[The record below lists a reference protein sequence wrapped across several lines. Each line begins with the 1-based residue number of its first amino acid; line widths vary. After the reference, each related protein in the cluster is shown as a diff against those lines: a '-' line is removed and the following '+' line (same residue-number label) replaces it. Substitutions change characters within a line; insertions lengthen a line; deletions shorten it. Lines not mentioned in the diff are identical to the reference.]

1 MDDVQRRKNKWV
13 TPINMG
19 TVLNSE
25 GDDESPFLHPDGQ
38 TLYFRSNGRREWEN
52 LISTTLD

>member
-38 TLYFRSNGRREWEN
+38 TLYFRSNGAGN
-52 LISTTLD
+52 GKI